1 MHRVRTEN
9 GLEFPCAWLRYCCET
24 KNVTVGL
31 TWLLGKKNTEIAYLE
46 FNLYSTN
53 ITESKWQLGKDEI
66 EKIKAYS
73 TDDEV
78 SRLEEAVSL
87 IRPEAFFSLPPSQ
100 QTLMKYP
107 SEPSIGVNDLKII
120 QIPRP
125 MNQYPH
131 RQPTHPRHNYNASS
145 TPLTTSCSVILSE
158 NSEGNEFDRKDKQA
172 SQMNV
177 YKKRKINNDHLP
189 WLSTNDLSTAQE
201 LEYDFEIEK
210 DPVAINSSFD
220 ALIKGKYG
228 FEADP
233 VEVWLVFSPTKY

>member
-1 MHRVRTEN
+1 MASN
-9 GLEFPCAWLRYCCET
+9 FP
-24 KNVTVGL
+24 V
-31 TWLLGKKNTEIAYLE
+31 LGCGIAV
-46 FNLYSTN
+46 
-53 ITESKWQLGKDEI
+53 KRKM
-66 EKIKAYS
+66 
-73 TDDEV
+73 
-78 SRLEEAVSL
+78 
-87 IRPEAFFSLPPSQ
+87 PPSQ

-210 DPVAINSSFD
+210 DPVAISSSFD